1 MQTYQVRIYFED
13 TDCGGIVYHT
23 NYIKYCERARS
34 EMFFARGNQPYAGNC
49 GFVVSS
55 LEAKFHASAR
65 LGDVLEVRSRI
76 LHTRQSSLRMEQKIY
91 RIQKICGN
99 SEGYTT
105 TELTPQEQEL
115 IFSME
120 VTLAFV
126 DTAHQKITKIPS
138 AFLTL
143 LQGV

>member
-91 RIQKICGN
+91 RISNGQNGA
-99 SEGYTT
+99 
-105 TELTPQEQEL
+105 ELALQEQEL

-120 VTLAFV
+120 VMLAFV
-126 DTAHQKITKIPS
+126 DTARQKITKIPS

>member
-34 EMFFARGNQPYAGNC
+34 EMFFARGSQPYTGNC

-91 RIQKICGN
+91 RISNGQNGA
-99 SEGYTT
+99 
-105 TELTPQEQEL
+105 ELALQEQEL

-120 VTLAFV
+120 VMLAFV

>member
-34 EMFFARGNQPYAGNC
+34 EMFFARGSQPYDGHC

-65 LGDVLEVRSRI
+65 LGDVLEVRSEI
-76 LHTRQSSLRMEQKIY
+76 LHTRQSSLCMEQKIY
-91 RIQKICGN
+91 RIYNGEN
-99 SEGYTT
+99 GA
-105 TELTPQEQEL
+105 ELALQEL

-120 VTLAFV
+120 VVLAFV
-126 DTAHQKITKIPS
+126 DTARQRVTKIPN
-138 AFLTL
+138 AFLSL

>member
-76 LHTRQSSLRMEQKIY
+76 LHTRQSSLRMGQKIY
-91 RIQKICGN
+91 RISNGQNGA
-99 SEGYTT
+99 
-105 TELTPQEQEL
+105 ELALQEQEL

>member
-1 MQTYQVRIYFED
+1 MQKHQVRIYFED

-34 EMFFARGNQPYAGNC
+34 EMFFARGMPPYSGSC
-49 GFVVSS
+49 GFVVSG

-65 LGDVLEVRSRI
+65 LGDVLEVRSQVSRI
-76 LHTRQSSLRMEQKIY
+76 RQSSVSLEQKIY
-91 RIQKICGN
+91 RIY
-99 SEGYTT
+99 EGHTLRT
-105 TELTPQEQEL
+105 LAPQECEL

-120 VTLAFV
+120 VILAFV
-126 DTAHQKITKIPS
+126 DTTCQKITKIPNT
-138 AFLTL
+138 FLTL